1 MPGGH
6 SVSGRTETVNAPD
19 IAVRRIAVLLG
30 PGGASRF
37 LLDCLRPLL
46 LADRDVELQGMF
58 MREAA
63 VRHAAELPFVKELCR
78 VTFAVREFDGEG
90 FERALALRIRTARQA
105 LTVLAEHTGAEH
117 SFRDVA
123 GSAVE
128 LLQQVIA
135 EADITAFEP
144 VRPPIS
150 SALTKYGQH
159 SGKRRVAVLLTEP
172 GLGRSA
178 LRAAAMLCGGDM
190 SCLYVL
196 LLPGPEVKMDA
207 LRELLREMPGGKP
220 ALVRAIDGGDFND
233 LAVAL
238 RDTCASIVVV
248 PASPEMTDRNGLQFF
263 RGQVRC
269 PVCMV
274 RDW

>member
-1 MPGGH
+1 MNVP
-6 SVSGRTETVNAPD
+6 E

-46 LADRDVELQGMF
+46 LTDRDVELQGMF

-78 VTFAVREFDGEG
+78 VTFAVREFDGVQ
-90 FERALALRIRTARQA
+90 FERALSLRIRTARQA
-105 LTVLAEHTGAEH
+105 LTLLAEHTGAEH
-117 SFRDVA
+117 SFRDVE

-128 LLQQVIA
+128 LLQQAIA
-135 EADITAFEP
+135 AADITAFEP
-144 VRPPIS
+144 ARPQIS
-150 SALTKYGQH
+150 PTLTKYRQH

-172 GLGRSA
+172 ELGKPT
-178 LRAAAMLCGGDM
+178 LRAAAMLCGGDL

-196 LLPGPEVKMDA
+196 LLPGPDVKMDA
-207 LRELLREMPGGKP
+207 LRGLLRDMRIGNP
-220 ALVRAIDGGDFND
+220 ARVRAIDGGDFND
-233 LAVAL
+233 LALSL
-238 RDTCASIVVV
+238 RDVCASIAVV
-248 PASPEMTDRNGLQFF
+248 PASPEMTDRNGLQFL

-269 PVCMV
+269 PVCIV